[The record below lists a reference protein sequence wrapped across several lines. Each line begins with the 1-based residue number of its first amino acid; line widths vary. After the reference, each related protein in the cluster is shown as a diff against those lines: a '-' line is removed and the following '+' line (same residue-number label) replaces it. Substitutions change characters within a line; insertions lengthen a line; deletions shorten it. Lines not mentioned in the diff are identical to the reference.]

1 MNCLIIIELLKKID
15 LKHLLNIYTMPKNA
29 EEKKAHAE
37 YQQKYRERKM
47 AELGN
52 EEYKLQEKK
61 KAELRI
67 VAKYNKI
74 VQDQKELEEKMKAMK
89 VADDIVDNLKVKRG
103 RGRPKKA

>member
-1 MNCLIIIELLKKID
+1 
-15 LKHLLNIYTMPKNA
+15 MPKNA

-37 YQQKYRERKM
+37 YQKKYRERKM

-67 VAKYNKI
+67 VNKYNKI
-74 VQDQKELEEKMKAMK
+74 VQDQKELEEKLKAMK

>member
-1 MNCLIIIELLKKID
+1 
-15 LKHLLNIYTMPKNA
+15 MPKNA

-37 YQQKYRERKM
+37 YQKKYRERKM

-67 VAKYNKI
+67 VNKYNKI

>member
-1 MNCLIIIELLKKID
+1 
-15 LKHLLNIYTMPKNA
+15 MPKNA
-29 EEKKAHAE
+29 AEKKAHAE
-37 YQQKYRERKM
+37 SQQRYRERKM
-47 AELGN
+47 AELGE

-74 VQDQKELEEKMKAMK
+74 IQDQKELEEKMKAMK

>member
-1 MNCLIIIELLKKID
+1 
-15 LKHLLNIYTMPKNA
+15 MPKTP
-29 EEKKAHAE
+29 EEKAKHAE

-47 AELGN
+47 AQVG
-52 EEYKLQEKK
+52 EEDYKLQEKK

-74 VQDQKELEEKMKAMK
+74 VQDQKELEEKLKAMK

>member
-1 MNCLIIIELLKKID
+1 VILTFVNLKKND
-15 LKHLLNIYTMPKNA
+15 LNKFVIYRYTMSKTP
-29 EEKKAHAE
+29 EQKAKHAE
-37 YQQKYRERKM
+37 YQQHYRERKM
-47 AELGN
+47 IEYGN

>member
-1 MNCLIIIELLKKID
+1 
-15 LKHLLNIYTMPKNA
+15 MPKNA

-37 YQQKYRERKM
+37 YQKKYRERKM
-47 AELGN
+47 AELGI

-74 VQDQKELEEKMKAMK
+74 VEDTKQVEEKMKAMK